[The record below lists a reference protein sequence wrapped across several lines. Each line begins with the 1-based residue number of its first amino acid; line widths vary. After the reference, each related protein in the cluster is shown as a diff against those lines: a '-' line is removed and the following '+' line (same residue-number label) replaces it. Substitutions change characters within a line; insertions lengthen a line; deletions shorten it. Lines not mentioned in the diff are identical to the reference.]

1 MGKRIARCTLIIVLS
16 VGLSGCISYKKTD
29 EETRVH
35 SLGIASAEEC
45 AYYEGREDGMVM
57 ECTTVET
64 DAFSGWK
71 EIMDGIGN
79 IAVKIITF
87 GFKGD

>member
-1 MGKRIARCTLIIVLS
+1 MGKRIARCTLIL
-16 VGLSGCISYKKTD
+16 GLALQLSGCMTYKKDD
-29 EETRVH
+29 EGMRVH
-35 SLGIASAEEC
+35 SLGMAEMKEC
-45 AYYEGREDGMVM
+45 TYYEGREDGMVM

-87 GFKGD
+87 GFKGN